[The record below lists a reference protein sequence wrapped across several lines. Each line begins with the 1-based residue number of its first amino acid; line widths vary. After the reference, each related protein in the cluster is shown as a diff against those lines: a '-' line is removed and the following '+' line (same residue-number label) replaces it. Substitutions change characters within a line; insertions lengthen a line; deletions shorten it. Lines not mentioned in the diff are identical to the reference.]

1 MHPALLIDTSGLISS
16 LNFDFLALLMAAVM
30 VIGIEALV
38 LWSLQRDTLKKSL
51 LHAFQAN
58 AASGICV
65 LIIYCIAK
73 PAHVLDLI
81 FKPAFVGFP
90 GLVFLTLIMESSV
103 LLLLRRKQP
112 IRKTLLAALSMN
124 TFSSLIVAIP
134 VAIPFMEFL
143 IVRSE
148 MGLLAALL
156 LLLLSITALETI
168 ALILLK
174 RGGPFGAIVLD
185 SFLANSAALLG
196 IAGAWSLLSNLAA
209 QQIQPLASTESI
221 IWIAGLMILLS
232 AQTAVLT
239 LRRRDQIM
247 RRVLQAALVTN
258 ALTYSLIIA
267 PLMQMTLTM

>member
-1 MHPALLIDTSGLISS
+1 MGDLVKEEQVHPALLIDTSGLISS

-38 LWSLQRDTLKKSL
+38 LWSLQRDTLRKSL

-90 GLVFLTLIMESSV
+90 GLVFLTLIMES
-103 LLLLRRKQP
+103 
-112 IRKTLLAALSMN
+112 
-124 TFSSLIVAIP
+124 FSSLIVAIP
-134 VAIPFMEFL
+134 VAIPFVEFL

-156 LLLLSITALETI
+156 LLLLPITALETI

-232 AQTAVLT
+232 AQTAVLI

-247 RRVLQAALVTN
+247 RRVLRAALVTN

-267 PLMQMTLTM
+267 PLMQMTLTL